1 MLLIN
6 EVVAL
11 TALQKCEEI
20 SQIWKKAHNIFMNS
34 DIIFDQ

>member
-6 EVVAL
+6 DVIAL

-20 SQIWKKAHNIFMNS
+20 SQIWKKVHNISMNS